1 MSEQTE
7 ACEVTRA
14 VVKEQ
19 LQARKGELDWDNVPR
34 LVPIA
39 LPRPWTL
46 GEVLLAFGFTVL
58 VTFAGFL
65 EVVGGVTF
73 FRALHALMRG

>member
-39 LPRPWTL
+39 LPRP
-46 GEVLLAFGFTVL
+46 VD
-58 VTFAGFL
+58 AGR
-65 EVVGGVTF
+65 GAAGVRLY
-73 FRALHALMRG
+73 RAGDVRGIS